1 MSERITSLVLGK
13 NLRADNELA
22 ELIWEF
28 TEVLGETC
36 WNMELREI
44 VNPTALSFLQN
55 SKSSK
60 GKILRKSK
68 ANTHTSAPTEQ
79 IPNPTPSILRS

>member
-22 ELIWEF
+22 ELVWEF

-36 WNMELREI
+36 WNMELIEI
-44 VNPTALSFLQN
+44 VNPHSPFF
-55 SKSSK
+55 S
-60 GKILRKSK
+60 
-68 ANTHTSAPTEQ
+68 TEV
-79 IPNPTPSILRS
+79 